1 MMKKSTMAI
10 LLMGCVV
17 LSLLT
22 PLAYAQKKLSVLSGI
37 DRLFTPEYVSLIQ
50 GKKIAIVANSA
61 SLNRQ
66 GQSTV
71 ELLKQH
77 PRTQVVALFS
87 PEHGFSVSE
96 DDKVLDD
103 GRAKIPIYS
112 LYGPRKSP
120 TAEQLEG
127 VDAIVF
133 DLETVGLRYYTYI
146 TTLALVMKAAKE
158 HNIPV
163 IVLDRVNPL
172 GGERVMG
179 ALLNEKYVGDFAGYY
194 PIPTRYGL
202 TMGELAR
209 FYNRYFGIKAELAVV
224 PLKNWRRYA
233 LFTDTDLQWHAPSP
247 ALPTFEQAFLY
258 SIFGPYESLQLA
270 VGRSQT
276 NTEAFRRFGA
286 PWISKKEASELV
298 TQLNTLHLP
307 GLAFQSVSWTPNRAK
322 YQNQPCNGFTIKLT
336 ALKEVDSMRSFI
348 EVTQSMHQQF
358 KTKLRLSGMDGM
370 IGSAEFRQAIE
381 NQLPADEIIRKIK
394 ADNSAFMQQRESIL
408 LY

>member
-1 MMKKSTMAI
+1 MKKSLRTLWMI
-10 LLMGCVV
+10 GCVV
-17 LSLLT
+17 LSLLMQS
-22 PLAYAQKKLSVLSGI
+22 AYAQKNLAVLSGI
-37 DRLFTPEYVSLIQ
+37 DRLFTPEYATLIQ

-61 SLNRQ
+61 SLNREEK
-66 GQSTV
+66 STV

-103 GRAKIPIYS
+103 GSAKIPIYS

-120 TAEQLEG
+120 AAEQLAG
-127 VDAIVF
+127 VDCIVF

-158 HNIPV
+158 HNIPI

-209 FYNRYFGIKAELAVV
+209 FYNRYFGIKADLAVV
-224 PLKNWRRYA
+224 PLKNWRRDA
-233 LFTDTDLQWHAPSP
+233 LFTDTDLKWHAPSP

-270 VGRSQT
+270 VGRSQN

-286 PWISKKEASELV
+286 PWITEKEASELV
-298 TQLNTLHLP
+298 TQLNKLHLP
-307 GLAFQSVSWTPNRAK
+307 GLAFQAVSWTPNRAK
-322 YQNQPCNGFTIKLT
+322 YQNQRCNGFMIKIN
-336 ALKEVDSMRSFI
+336 ALKEVDSLRSFI
-348 EVTQSMHQQF
+348 KVSHSMHQQF
-358 KTKLRLSGMDGM
+358 KNKLRFSGMDGM
-370 IGSAEFRQAIE
+370 IGSSEFRRAIE
-381 NQLPADEIIRKIK
+381 DQLPPDEIIETLK
-394 ADNSAFMQQRESIL
+394 AEISGFMQQRESIL